1 MKNTNKKTLKILAGV
16 IAVILIGG
24 ILFVTNSFVGN
35 PISAMMANKA
45 IEEYVDQNYSYL
57 DLEIEK
63 TIYNFKYGAYMAKA
77 KSRTSIDTKFAI
89 FYKNGNVYRDNYE
102 NHVLS
107 MFNTLD
113 RLSDEYSIVTKK
125 IIANELGYED
135 NTTIV
140 QYIKDEYESAEDILE
155 LDMKFDRTLPLKAE
169 VNIRL
174 DLKRNSLENITKVL
188 TDAHKAFVDNDCN
201 FQNYGLY
208 AENNGML
215 VMVNDVTPDDIES
228 GELLSRLKEAKN
240 NDKVGGVRV
249 FIKGENK

>member
-174 DLKRNSLENITKVL
+174 DLESNSLENITKVL